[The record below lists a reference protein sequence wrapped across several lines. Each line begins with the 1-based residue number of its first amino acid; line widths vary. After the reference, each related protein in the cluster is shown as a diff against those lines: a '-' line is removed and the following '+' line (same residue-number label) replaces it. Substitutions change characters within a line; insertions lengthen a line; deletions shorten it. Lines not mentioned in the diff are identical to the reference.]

1 MGATTMRRRI
11 MAAAAGISSLPAGRS
26 VAQNTPTIRLGVL
39 SDFSGPYC
47 DWSGPTTLACVLQAV
62 EEMRTLRPELRV
74 EVIQADHQHKP
85 DVGANLA
92 REWFDRREV
101 EAIVDVNN
109 SAVGLAV
116 HAMAREKNKVFLES
130 GASTA
135 ALTAEQ
141 CSPNTVHWTYDTY
154 MLAKST
160 SRAMVRAGGE
170 SRRGGLVRVGGP
182 LRSRGFHRGHRLV
195 RLRARCGIVL
205 VARLQADG
213 AQAGVGD
220 AERDPR
226 AVGVLAPGEA
236 GVLARRRALG
246 EQPVLEH
253 GAGHRVPRGGGQRFR
268 GGSEPLFVLA
278 GLAEDQALG
287 VG

>member
-1 MGATTMRRRI
+1 

-74 EVIQADHQHKP
+74 EVIRADHQHKP

-116 HAMAREKNKVFLES
+116 HAMAREKNKVFLAS

-135 ALTAEQ
+135 TLTAEQ
-141 CSPNTVHWTYDTY
+141 RSPNTVHWTYDTY
-154 MLAKST
+154 MLARST
-160 SRAMVRAGGE
+160 SGAMVRVGGE
-170 SRRGGLVRVGGP
+170 SRFFITMHYAFGHQLEHDGRRFVEQAGGRILGSVGCP
-182 LRSRGFHRGHRLV
+182 FPQTTDFSSQL
-195 RLRARCGIVL
+195 
-205 VARLQADG
+205 LQAQASG
-213 AQAGVGD
+213 AK
-220 AERDPR
+220 
-226 AVGVLAPGEA
+226 VL
-236 GVLARRRALG
+236 
-246 EQPVLEH
+246 
-253 GAGHRVPRGGGQRFR
+253 
-268 GGSEPLFVLA
+268 
-278 GLAEDQALG
+278 GLANAGGDTADSVKQA
-287 VG
+287 